1 MAYLGTALVVLGS
14 VGSLIF
20 GIMILIK
27 AFQTSIG
34 WGLGSLLLSFPVMLI
49 FVFTH
54 WAETKKPFLYS
65 LLCWVLVAVGAVVGV
80 MAAGTG
86 IPTN

>member
-1 MAYLGTALVVLGS
+1 VAILGTALVVLGML
-14 VGSLIF
+14 GSLVFSIL
-20 GIMILIK
+20 ILIK

-34 WGLGSLLLSFPVMLI
+34 WGIGSLLLAPVLLV

-65 LLCWVLVAVGAVVGV
+65 VLCWVLVGLGTVVGV
-80 MAAGTG
+80 MAAGSG
-86 IPTN
+86 MPTH